1 MAHARFGGG
10 KKRDGM
16 RPMGG
21 GGGGGGKA
29 KHAAKDLSGLVKD
42 GLGFT
47 ASGFQ
52 KEKVKSTGLA

>member
-1 MAHARFGGG
+1 
-10 KKRDGM
+10 
-16 RPMGG
+16 MGG

-52 KEKVKSTGLA
+52 KEKVKFTGLA